1 MVVVTTR
8 GLFSVAAVKISS
20 ALVSSR
26 EREGISQVEQT
37 SLQTR
42 GATSSD
48 IPPDKSRG
56 FPRRSIK
63 KVCLHVLLRAVMHRN
78 GRVLPQPVLTHRTT
92 CFPIVNQN
100 IASS

>member
-37 SLQTR
+37 SLHWFSIATR

-48 IPPDKSRG
+48 MSHLLLLGKFEYTGGPI
-56 FPRRSIK
+56 F
-63 KVCLHVLLRAVMHRN
+63 KVVLE
-78 GRVLPQPVLTHRTT
+78 
-92 CFPIVNQN
+92 C
-100 IASS
+100 

>member
-1 MVVVTTR
+1 MLVVVTTR
-8 GLFSVAAVKISS
+8 GLFSLAAVKISS

-48 IPPDKSRG
+48 IPPDEQRLSKEKYKES
-56 FPRRSIK
+56 
-63 KVCLHVLLRAVMHRN
+63 
-78 GRVLPQPVLTHRTT
+78 VLTCALQRS
-92 CFPIVNQN
+92 NAQER
-100 IASS
+100 